1 MMIRN
6 ILLSG
11 LAALAAGAAIPACAA
26 TVLDVDVIGPGGHSN
41 GDYGNVNAVHAAA
54 RAVLEI
60 TRAAPDVMISN
71 ERGGVSVNAIA
82 ADAHLRVTLPAGLA
96 PDALKAKVETVKRAV
111 ERGCTA
117 ENDFRG
123 VKPGDVVKGLRKDIR
138 CSVTEKTL

>member
-1 MMIRN
+1 MKIRN
-6 ILLSG
+6 ILLTG
-11 LAALAAGAAIPACAA
+11 IAAAAMGAALPACAA

-41 GDYGNVNAVHAAA
+41 GDYGNVSAVHAAA

-60 TRAAPDVMISN
+60 TKAAPDVMISN
-71 ERGGVSVNAIA
+71 EHGGVSVNAIA
-82 ADAHLRVTLPAGLA
+82 ADAHFRVTLPAGLA
-96 PDALKAKVETVKRAV
+96 SDALKAKAETVKSSV

-138 CSVTEKTL
+138 CSVTQKTL

>member
-6 ILLSG
+6 ILLTG
-11 LAALAAGAAIPACAA
+11 FAAAAMGAALPASAA

-41 GDYGNVNAVHAAA
+41 GDYGNVSAVHAAA

-60 TRAAPDVMISN
+60 MKAAPDVMISN

-82 ADAHLRVTLPAGLA
+82 ADAHFRVTLPQGLA
-96 PDALKAKVETVKRAV
+96 PDALKAKAGAVKSAV
-111 ERGCTA
+111 DRGCTA

-123 VKPGDVVKGLRKDIR
+123 VKPGDVVKDLRKDIR
-138 CSVTEKTL
+138 CSVTLKTI